1 MKDYLL
7 TLKIQNNYLAKM
19 MESRGIKSAAE
30 LHRLSG
36 ISQTDIGRALNLKR
50 PAYSSRG
57 GLNATASSLCDFFM
71 CEVGDIYPPEH
82 LHNPL
87 DQHIFKAEYAYQDNL
102 LEGEGA
108 CPSLL
113 LESNDAQGAIED
125 MMGYL
130 TKRERKVIEMKHG
143 MEDEEESN
151 FKEIGVELGVSG
163 QRTRQIYN
171 KALRKAR
178 YYAEK
183 QSETEHLRTSR
194 QED

>member
-19 MESRGIKSAAE
+19 MESRGIKNAAE

-36 ISQTDIGRALNLKR
+36 VSQSDIGKALNLKR
-50 PAYSSRG
+50 PAYSSR

-125 MMGYL
+125 MMGCL
-130 TKRERKVIEMKHG
+130 TERERKVIQMRHG
-143 MEDEEESN
+143 MQDGIESTFVDIGDEFGFST
-151 FKEIGVELGVSG
+151 
-163 QRTRQIYN
+163 QWATTIYRRS
-171 KALRKAR
+171 LRKAR
-178 YYAEK
+178 HYAEK
-183 QSETEHLRTSR
+183 QSQTERLSLK

>member
-36 ISQTDIGRALNLKR
+36 IAQTDIGKALNLKI
-50 PAYSSRG
+50 PAYCSR
-57 GLNATASSLCDFFM
+57 GLNATASRLCNYFM
-71 CEVGDIYPPEH
+71 CEVSDIYPPEH
-82 LHNPL
+82 IHNPL

-113 LESNDAQGAIED
+113 LESNDAHGAIED

-130 TKRERKVIEMKHG
+130 TGWERKTVQMKHG
-143 MEDEEESN
+143 MGDEEESN
-151 FKEIGVELGVSG
+151 FTEIGVELGVSG
-163 QRTRQIYN
+163 QRTRQIYD

-183 QSETEHLRTSR
+183 QSQTEHLRTLR

>member
-19 MESRGIKSAAE
+19 MESWGIKNAAE

-36 ISQTDIGRALNLKR
+36 VSQSDIGKALNLKR
-50 PAYSSRG
+50 PAYSSR

-87 DQHIFKAEYAYQDNL
+87 DQHIFKAEYAYQENL
-102 LEGEGA
+102 LEGDGA

-130 TKRERKVIEMKHG
+130 TERERKVIQMRHG
-143 MEDEEESN
+143 MQDGIESTFVDIGDEFGFSTQWAT
-151 FKEIGVELGVSG
+151 K
-163 QRTRQIYN
+163 IYRRS
-171 KALRKAR
+171 LRKAR
-178 YYAEK
+178 HYAEK
-183 QSETEHLRTSR
+183 QSQTERLSLK

>member
-30 LHRLSG
+30 LQRLSG
-36 ISQTDIGRALNLKR
+36 VSQSDIGKALNLKR
-50 PAYSSRG
+50 PAYSSR

-87 DQHIFKAEYAYQDNL
+87 DQHIFKAEYAYQENL

-113 LESNDAQGAIED
+113 LESNDAHGAIED

-130 TKRERKVIEMKHG
+130 NERERKAIQMRHG
-143 MEDEEESN
+143 MQD
-151 FKEIGVELGVSG
+151 GVESTFRNIGGEFGVSSS
-163 QRTRQIYN
+163 RAMEIYN

-183 QSETEHLRTSR
+183 QSQTEHLRTLR

>member
-30 LHRLSG
+30 LQRLSG
-36 ISQTDIGRALNLKR
+36 VSQSDIGKALNLKR
-50 PAYSSRG
+50 PAYSSR

-113 LESNDAQGAIED
+113 LESNDAHGAIED

-130 TKRERKVIEMKHG
+130 NERERKAIQMRHG
-143 MEDEEESN
+143 MQD
-151 FKEIGVELGVSG
+151 GVESTFRNIGGEFGVSSS
-163 QRTRQIYN
+163 RAMEIYN

-183 QSETEHLRTSR
+183 QSQTEHLRTLR

>member
-19 MESRGIKSAAE
+19 MESRGIKNAAE

-36 ISQTDIGRALNLKR
+36 VSQSDIGKALNLKR
-50 PAYSSRG
+50 PAYSSR

-71 CEVGDIYPPEH
+71 CEVSDIYPPEH

-113 LESNDAQGAIED
+113 LESNDAHGAIED

-130 TKRERKVIEMKHG
+130 NERERKAIQMRHG
-143 MEDEEESN
+143 MQD
-151 FKEIGVELGVSG
+151 GVESTFRNIGGEFGVSSS
-163 QRTRQIYN
+163 RAMEIYN

-183 QSETEHLRTSR
+183 QSQTEHLRTLR

>member
-19 MESRGIKSAAE
+19 MESRGIKSAAD
-30 LHRLSG
+30 LQRLSG
-36 ISQTDIGRALNLKR
+36 VSQIDIGKALNLKR
-50 PAYSSRG
+50 PAYCSR
-57 GLNATASSLCDFFM
+57 GLNATASRLCDFFM
-71 CEVGDIYPPEH
+71 CEVSDIYPPEH
-82 LHNPL
+82 IHNPL

-113 LESNDAQGAIED
+113 LESNDAHGAIED
-125 MMGYL
+125 MLGCL
-130 TKRERKVIEMKHG
+130 TERERKAVQMKHG
-143 MEDEEESN
+143 MGDEEESN
-151 FKEIGVELGVSG
+151 FTEIGVELGVSG
-163 QRTRQIYN
+163 QRTRQIYD

-183 QSETEHLRTSR
+183 QSQTEHLRTLR

>member
-36 ISQTDIGRALNLKR
+36 ISQVDIGKALNLKR
-50 PAYSSRG
+50 PAYSSR

-125 MMGYL
+125 MMGCL
-130 TKRERKVIEMKHG
+130 TERERKVIQMRHG
-143 MEDEEESN
+143 MQDGIESTFVDIGDEFGFSTQWAT
-151 FKEIGVELGVSG
+151 K
-163 QRTRQIYN
+163 IYRRS
-171 KALRKAR
+171 LRKAR
-178 YYAEK
+178 HYAEK
-183 QSETEHLRTSR
+183 QSQTERFSLK

>member
-36 ISQTDIGRALNLKR
+36 ISQIDIGKALNLKR

-57 GLNATASSLCDFFM
+57 LSATASSLCDFFM
-71 CEVGDIYPPEH
+71 CEAGDIYPPEH

-87 DQHIFKAEYAYQDNL
+87 NQHIFKAEYAYQENL

-130 TKRERKVIEMKHG
+130 NERERKVVQMKHG
-143 MEDEEESN
+143 MQDGVESN
-151 FKEIGVELGVSG
+151 FKEIGVELGITG
-163 QRTRQIYN
+163 QRTRQIYD
-171 KALRKAR
+171 KALRKAL
-178 YYAEK
+178 YYVEK
-183 QSETEHLRTSR
+183 QGQTEHLRTLR
-194 QED
+194 RED